1 MVISVAALRKGNP
14 ILLMSCFLK
23 KDGSIFNPVLSRW
36 YARAHPCCKSEAT
49 PLPKACETC
58 PAPWAQET
66 LSWDFASSGRRPAV
80 SWRKCTSP
88 PRPSTNL
95 KPSFLSKYVSRV
107 LPTSPE
113 LKNYLV
119 SALWKWL
126 CSKDRL
132 CWTCGQFSSHFWLQ
146 CLLFS
151 NKEG

>member
-1 MVISVAALRKGNP
+1 MPGHSRAVSRK
-14 ILLMSCFLK
+14 
-23 KDGSIFNPVLSRW
+23 
-36 YARAHPCCKSEAT
+36 
-49 PLPKACETC
+49 PLPSPKPVRHIQPPE
-58 PAPWAQET
+58 PET

-80 SWRKCTSP
+80 SRRKCTSP

-95 KPSFLSKYVSRV
+95 KPSFLSKYVSHV

-126 CSKDRL
+126 CSNDRL
-132 CWTCGQFSSHFWLQ
+132 CWACGQFSSHFWLQ

-151 NKEG
+151 NKEGWTISVFLTLLKPMAPLDETSLPHLMCNN